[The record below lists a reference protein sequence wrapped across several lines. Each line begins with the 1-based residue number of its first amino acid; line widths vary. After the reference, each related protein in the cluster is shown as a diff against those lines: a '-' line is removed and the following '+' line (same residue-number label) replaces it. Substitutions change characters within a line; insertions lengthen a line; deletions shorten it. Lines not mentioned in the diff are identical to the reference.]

1 MLLFYD
7 IYTWCNPLQSLD
19 LTTGYR
25 DAGDVFNTSNQSGA
39 IVVCEVAMLSK
50 ANVSL
55 TFMKAPDL
63 IFLWSKSV
71 INRTLFGPQTA
82 EDVEIH

>member
-1 MLLFYD
+1 
-7 IYTWCNPLQSLD
+7 
-19 LTTGYR
+19 
-25 DAGDVFNTSNQSGA
+25 
-39 IVVCEVAMLSK
+39 MLSK

-82 EDVEIH
+82 EDVEIHRALFVGAKMKPR

>member
-1 MLLFYD
+1 ML
-7 IYTWCNPLQSLD
+7 P
-19 LTTGYR
+19 
-25 DAGDVFNTSNQSGA
+25 
-39 IVVCEVAMLSK
+39 K

-71 INRTLFGPQTA
+71 MNRTLFGPQTA
-82 EDVEIH
+82 EDMEIH